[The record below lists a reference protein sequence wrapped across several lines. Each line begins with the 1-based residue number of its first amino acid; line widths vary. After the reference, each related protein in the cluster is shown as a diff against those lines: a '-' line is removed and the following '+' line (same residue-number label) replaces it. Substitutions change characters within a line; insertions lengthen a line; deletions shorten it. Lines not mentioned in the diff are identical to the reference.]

1 MYASAFVLGFH
12 GCDERV
18 GERVLAGQTHLR
30 SSGNVYDWLG
40 HGIYFWENS
49 PKRALQWAEYVAAHP
64 KRFATRIER
73 PFVLGAIIDLGR
85 CLDLTEAGSLE
96 IVKAGYEDMKRGFD
110 AVGAPLPTNDPAGDT
125 DEDLVKR
132 KLDCAVINFV
142 HELRENEHL
151 DPFDSVRG
159 AFFEGRP
166 LYEGARISAKTHI
179 QLCVRN
185 SAAIHGYFRP
195 LTRTDAV

>member
-12 GCDERV
+12 GCEARV
-18 GERVLAGQTHLR
+18 GERILAGKDRLR
-30 SSGNVYDWLG
+30 PSGNAYDWLG
-40 HGIYFWENS
+40 HGIYFWENN

-64 KRFATRIER
+64 KLFKTHIRQ

-85 CLDLTEAGSLE
+85 CLDLTEAESLG
-96 IVKAGYEDMKRGFD
+96 IVKAGHADMKRRFE
-110 AVGAPLPTNDPAGDT
+110 AVGVPLPQNEQAGED

-142 HELRENEHL
+142 HELREGERL

-166 LYEGARISAKTHI
+166 LYKGARIRAKTHI

-185 SAAIHGYFRP
+185 HDSIRGYFRP
-195 LTRTDAV
+195 VPRTG